1 VCESDKINKLQEEVQ
16 KKGTTAG
23 VSFSIPL
30 SLAPVKE
37 EAILGRGNAER
48 FTLTK
53 RRWRIILDF

>member
-23 VSFSIPL
+23 VSLSIPL

-37 EAILGRGNAER
+37 EAILGRGKLER
-48 FTLTK
+48 FILTT
-53 RRWRIILDF
+53 